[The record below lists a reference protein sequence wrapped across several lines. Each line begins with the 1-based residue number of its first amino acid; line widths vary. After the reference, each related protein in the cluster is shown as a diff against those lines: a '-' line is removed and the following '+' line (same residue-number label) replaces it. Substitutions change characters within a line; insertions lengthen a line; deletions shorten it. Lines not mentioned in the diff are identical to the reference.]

1 MQLCFLIPLIERE
14 KYNAYLIQFCLNFGK
29 LISRM
34 NIRVILYFL
43 LFIALPVLL
52 PAQKVLSITI
62 DGAISPAVTN
72 FIERSIKKAEQSNAE
87 CLIIKLNTP
96 GGLLKSTRTIVGNI
110 LDSPIPIVVFV
121 SPNGAQAGSAGVF
134 ITMAAHIAAMAP
146 GTNIGAAHPVSAQG
160 GISDTTMNQKIT
172 NDALAFIRIIAEKRG
187 RNKEWAE
194 LAVSNS
200 VSITSTE
207 ALQLKV
213 VDLVANNTRELL
225 TKIEGRVI
233 ELNNG
238 PVTLHTQSSVIEE
251 VEMSFAEKVLQVIS
265 DPNLAYILLMLGFY
279 GLLFEIYSPGAIIPG
294 IVGVIGLILGLYS
307 LNTLPV
313 NYAGLALIVF
323 GIILFLLEIKVTS
336 YGLLTIGGIIALF
349 LGSLMLIRTDSLLQI
364 SRGLIIGFTIVSALF
379 FLLIIGAGIRAQKRR
394 PVTGMEGFIGSTGIT
409 LEELDP
415 RGSVQVN
422 GEIWQAESLSGKIE
436 KGEQVSVKS
445 LKDFKAFVER
455 V

>member
-1 MQLCFLIPLIERE
+1 
-14 KYNAYLIQFCLNFGK
+14 
-29 LISRM
+29 M

-43 LFIALPVLL
+43 LFITLPVLL

-62 DGAISPAVTN
+62 DGAINPAIAS
-72 FIERSIKKAEQSNAE
+72 FIERGIHKANQSNAA

-96 GGLLKSTRTIVGNI
+96 GGLLKSTRTIVGDI
-110 LDSPIPIVVFV
+110 LDAPIPVVVYV

-134 ITMAAHIAAMAP
+134 ITMAAHVAAMAP
-146 GTNIGAAHPVSAQG
+146 GTNIGAAHPVSSQG
-160 GISDTTMNQKIT
+160 GIADTTMNKKVT
-172 NDALAFIRIIAEKRG
+172 NDALAFMRIIAEKRG

-194 LAVSNS
+194 QAVSNS

-213 VDLVANNTRELL
+213 VDLIANNTRELL
-225 TKIEGRVI
+225 TKLDGKTV
-233 ELNNG
+233 ELSAG
-238 PVTLHTQSSVIEE
+238 LTTLHTKNGEIEE
-251 VEMSFAEKVLQVIS
+251 LEMSFAEKVLHIIS

-279 GLLFEIYSPGAIIPG
+279 GLLFEIYSPGAIVPG
-294 IVGVIGLILGLYS
+294 IIGVIGLVLGLYS

-313 NYAGLALIVF
+313 NYAGLALIIF

-336 YGLLTIGGIIALF
+336 YGLLTIGGILSLF

-379 FLLIIGAGIRAQKRR
+379 FLLIIGAGIRAQRRR
-394 PVTGMEGFIGSTGIT
+394 PITGIEGFIGATGVT
-409 LEELDP
+409 LEDLDP
-415 RGSVQVN
+415 NGSVKVN

-436 KGEQVSVKS
+436 KGERVSVKS
-445 LKDFKAFVER
+445 LKDFKAIVER
-455 V
+455 I